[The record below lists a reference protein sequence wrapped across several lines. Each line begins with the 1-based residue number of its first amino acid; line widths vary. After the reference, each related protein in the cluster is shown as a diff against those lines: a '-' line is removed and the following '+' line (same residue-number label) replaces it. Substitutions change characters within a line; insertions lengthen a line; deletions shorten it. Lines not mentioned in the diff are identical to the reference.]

1 MDCFAYAH
9 NDDSLDSK
17 TILDFLPFLVGA
29 GLGVHFIESK
39 KFIKINKV
47 SFIECLWCRYFYN
60 IKRYNFKKTFS

>member
-1 MDCFAYAH
+1 MDCFTYAH
-9 NDDSLDSK
+9 NGDSLDSK

-47 SFIECLWCRYFYN
+47 SFMECLGCRYFYKYQK
-60 IKRYNFKKTFS
+60 I